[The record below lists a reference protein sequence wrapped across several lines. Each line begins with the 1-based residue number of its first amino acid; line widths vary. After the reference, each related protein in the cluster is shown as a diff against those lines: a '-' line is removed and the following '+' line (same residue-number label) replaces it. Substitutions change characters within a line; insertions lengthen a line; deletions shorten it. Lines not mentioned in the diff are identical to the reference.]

1 MFLAAPN
8 SVSFSQ
14 LPAVKK
20 DIIFDEAKK
29 TLGPSFFVTAL
40 VLVIVVLIFFISNS
54 IAVSVHLGKKFL
66 RKISS

>member
-40 VLVIVVLIFFISNS
+40 VLVIVVLNFFY
-54 IAVSVHLGKKFL
+54 K
-66 RKISS
+66 